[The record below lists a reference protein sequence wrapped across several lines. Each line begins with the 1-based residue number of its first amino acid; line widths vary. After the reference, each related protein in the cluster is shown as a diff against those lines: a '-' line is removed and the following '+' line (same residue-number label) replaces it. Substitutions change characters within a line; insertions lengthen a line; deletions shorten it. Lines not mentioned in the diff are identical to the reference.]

1 MAPRLGSIRRRLTA
15 VIVAITLAALAIG
28 FSIVGVRQVRALR
41 QDRVTTAA
49 LIAEVVGNYSVTSLA
64 FGDEKDARE
73 VLARLQRFPDI
84 TAGALYDGRGALFA
98 SWSRD
103 ASAVAWPPE
112 VDVSRSV
119 RGLAGEVIDIRRTI
133 DYDGETWGAIHL
145 RATTGTLGEELREYV
160 ITLGAIALALVLL
173 AGLASH
179 LIGRV
184 ISKPII
190 DLTEVARRIAAD
202 REATVKVPRGSGGEL
217 TALASALDVMLTRL
231 AARDRALRLSLG
243 TLRAV
248 IDASPLGIIGVDS
261 RRVVTL
267 WNRGAVRAFGVEEDS
282 AVGKPIVEVAPAPS
296 IQALWEQC
304 IAPGGIAGVEVHLPR
319 GDEGIELVCSAAPLH
334 GPDGEALGAV
344 IVVVDDT
351 ERRLAAQALAERAT
365 QLQRAQKMEVVGRL
379 AGGVAHDFNNLL
391 TVVMTSCQLLARRVD
406 ERAQLHVRNVL
417 DAAERGSALARR
429 LLAFS
434 RQQAI
439 DRRIVEVR
447 AVITDL
453 ERMLRTVMG
462 EHTQVHLELADPAG
476 GIEIDQGQLEQVLLN
491 LALNARDAMPRG
503 GELRITTRYVSHG
516 DAIAAGAPRR
526 LATDW
531 IALTVSDTGHGM
543 SADTSSHVF
552 EPFFTTK
559 SHGTGLGLATA
570 LAIVRDAGG
579 DITLD
584 SAPSRGS
591 AFTLWLPRAQGS
603 ADDGETSTRDTPI
616 QAGAETILLVE
627 DEPVVR
633 ALAREILEDAG
644 YAVIE
649 AQDGADGVERAGDG
663 SGIDLVVTDVVMPRM
678 SGPELAQA
686 LTQRR
691 PGLPVLYMSGY
702 VGDALDHLG
711 VEDAASRPLLQ
722 KPFTADGL
730 LRRVRETLDQRPSQR
745 QRRPSQMFT
754 SVQ

>member
-1 MAPRLGSIRRRLTA
+1 MTSRHGSIRRRLTA

-103 ASAVAWPPE
+103 TAAVAWPTE

-119 RGLAGEVIDIRRTI
+119 RDLAGEVIDIRRTI

-160 ITLGAIALALVLL
+160 ITLGAIALGLVLL

-184 ISKPII
+184 ISKPIVE
-190 DLTEVARRIAAD
+190 LTEVARRIAAD
-202 REATVKVPRGSGGEL
+202 REATVKVPSGSGGEL

-267 WNRGAVRAFGVEEDS
+267 WNRGAVRAFGVDEDR
-282 AVGKPIVEVAPAPS
+282 AVGKPIAEVAPAPS
-296 IQALWEQC
+296 IQALWDQC

-334 GPDGEALGAV
+334 GPDGEPLGAV
-344 IVVVDDT
+344 VVVVDDT

-447 AVITDL
+447 AIITDL

-503 GELRITTRYVSHG
+503 GELRISTRYVGHT

-591 AFTLWLPRAQGS
+591 TFTLWLPRAQGT

-649 AQDGADGVERAGDG
+649 AQDGAEGLERAGDV
-663 SGIDLVVTDVVMPRM
+663 SGIDLLVTDVVMPRM

-711 VEDAASRPLLQ
+711 VEDAASRTLLQ

>member
-103 ASAVAWPPE
+103 AAAVTWPTE

-119 RGLAGEVIDIRRTI
+119 RTLAGEVIDIRRTI

-145 RATTGTLGEELREYV
+145 RATTGTLAAELREYV
-160 ITLGAIALALVLL
+160 VTLGAIALALVLL

-184 ISKPII
+184 ISKPIV

-202 REATVKVPRGSGGEL
+202 REASVKVPRGSGGEL

-267 WNRGAVRAFGVEEDS
+267 WNRGAVRLFGVEEDS
-282 AVGKPIVEVAPAPS
+282 AVGKPIADVAPAPS
-296 IQALWEQC
+296 LQALWEQST
-304 IAPGGIAGVEVHLPR
+304 APGGIAGVEVHLPR
-319 GDEGIELVCSAAPLH
+319 GDDGVELVCSAAPLN
-334 GPDGEALGAV
+334 GPDGEPLGAV
-344 IVVVDDT
+344 VVVVDDT

-391 TVVMTSCQLLARRVD
+391 TVVITSCQLLARRVD

-462 EHTQVHLELADPAG
+462 EHTQVHLELVDTPA

-503 GELRITTRYVSHG
+503 GELRITTRHVSHA
-516 DAIAAGAPRR
+516 DAVAAGAPRR

-543 SADTSSHVF
+543 NADTSSHVF

-579 DITLD
+579 DITVD
-584 SAPSRGS
+584 SAPARGS
-591 AFTLWLPRAQGS
+591 TFTLWLPRAQGT

-616 QAGAETILLVE
+616 AAGRETILLVE

-649 AQDGADGVERAGDG
+649 AQDGADGVDRAGDV
-663 SGIDLVVTDVVMPRM
+663 SGIDLLVTDVVMPRM

-691 PGLPVLYMSGY
+691 PTLPVLYMSGY

-711 VEDAASRPLLQ
+711 VEDASSRPLLQ
-722 KPFTADGL
+722 KPFTADAL
-730 LRRVRETLDQRPSQR
+730 LRRVREALDQRTTQR
-745 QRRPSQMFT
+745 PRRPSQMFT
-754 SVQ
+754 SVS